1 MNRTE
6 RIVTWFIARMGTT
19 GTLNVTLPGGA
30 ASRIGSGTPHG
41 DVTFLT
47 REALRHTLRNGVIGF
62 AEGYMDGTIRTSNLA
77 DLLRWA
83 AVNHDAWYRSV
94 PARTLHRVRK
104 LWTRIR
110 PERRHP
116 RVRSMTDHYN
126 LGNDFYATWLDPS
139 LTYSSARFAA
149 PDQPLEEA
157 QRHKYETIARHAGI
171 EPGMHVLEI
180 GCGWGGFAAYAAGEL
195 GCTVVGLTIAR
206 EQADFARKRIAELGL
221 ADRVEIRLEDFR
233 ETSGSFDA
241 VVSIEMI
248 ESIDETQWPA
258 LFDTIAVRLAPG
270 GRAALQAITIADHL
284 WEQYRAGPDFIQ
296 QYIFPGGQLPAPKVL
311 RSLAAGSGLRVEQI
325 ETFGLDYARTL
336 EHWHHRFAE
345 AWPDLA
351 GRDGLDEK
359 FRRMWELYLTLCEA
373 GFRSGRVAVEQWVFS
388 APANPRHRAN

>member
-1 MNRTE
+1 MNQAA
-6 RIVTWFIARMGTT
+6 RIFTWFIERMGTT
-19 GTLNVTLPGGA
+19 GTLDVALPGGA
-30 ASRIGSGTPHG
+30 ARRIGSGTPYG
-41 DVTFLT
+41 DVAFLT

-62 AEGYMDGTIRTSNLA
+62 AEGYMDGTIRTSNLP

-83 AVNHDAWYRSV
+83 AANHDAWYRSA
-94 PARTLHRVRK
+94 PARLLHRARK

-110 PERRHP
+110 PEQRHP

-126 LGNDFYATWLDPS
+126 LGNDFYAAWLDPS
-139 LTYSSARFAA
+139 MTYSSARFAG
-149 PDQPLEEA
+149 PDQSLEDA
-157 QRHKYETIARHAGI
+157 QRHKYETVARHAGL
-171 EPGMHVLEI
+171 EPGMRVLEI

-195 GCTVVGLTIAR
+195 GCTVVGLTIAQ
-206 EQADFARKRIAELGL
+206 EQADFARKRIAHLGL
-221 ADRVEIRLEDFR
+221 ADQVEIRLEDFR

-258 LFDTIAVRLAPG
+258 LFSAIAARLAPG

-296 QYIFPGGQLPAPKVL
+296 QYIFPGGQLPAPKIL
-311 RSLAAGSGLRVEQI
+311 GSLAAAAGLRVEQI
-325 ETFGLDYARTL
+325 ETFDLDYARTL
-336 EHWHHRFAE
+336 EHWQGRFAA

-351 GRDGLDEK
+351 GHDGLDEK

-373 GFRSGRVAVEQWVFS
+373 GFRSGRVGVEQWVFS
-388 APANPRHRAN
+388 AF